1 MICIE
6 NSYYPCTEITYNLAS
21 TCSKPH
27 RESSAKHRK
36 DSVQLTWYRLQTDV
50 SVMLV
55 TLQRSRPSMTGT
67 WAHSRPTSRG
77 VNMIFLHKSCFSLR
91 DATRSRI
98 PFVSM
103 CVCLVGWGDFREKTG
118 TRQVVTNCSRTEIP
132 KFYFEMLLFFLAQ
145 ATANFDSFLK
155 MGSPQKTV
163 YVFER
168 EGLLFYA

>member
-27 RESSAKHRK
+27 RERQCIAHLVEIVDWRVRNVG
-36 DSVQLTWYRLQTDV
+36 DVTEEPALYDRHVGPQQTHQQGGQHDLLTQ
-50 SVMLV
+50 VMLFTKGRHEV
-55 TLQRSRPSMTGT
+55 QDTFRFNVCMFSR
-67 WAHSRPTSRG
+67 
-77 VNMIFLHKSCFSLR
+77 
-91 DATRSRI
+91 
-98 PFVSM
+98 
-103 CVCLVGWGDFREKTG
+103 VGWFSRKKTG

-132 KFYFEMLLFFLAQ
+132 KFHFEMLLFYLAQ

-155 MGSPQKTV
+155 MGSPKKIV